1 MKKRP
6 KGLFFVKTS
15 QSDTKDIGYHL
26 ATKKSI
32 HLSRQTSPIYL
43 IVTNSS
49 EPVG

>member
-6 KGLFFVKTS
+6 KGLFSLRQAKVT
-15 QSDTKDIGYHL
+15 QKDIGYHL